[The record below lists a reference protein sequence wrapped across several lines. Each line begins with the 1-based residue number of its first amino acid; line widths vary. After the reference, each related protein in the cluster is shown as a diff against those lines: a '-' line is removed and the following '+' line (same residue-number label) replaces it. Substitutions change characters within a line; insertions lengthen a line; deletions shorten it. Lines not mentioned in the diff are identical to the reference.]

1 MKLDDSVRIFPAHFT
16 KTQIRPVTLTL
27 KELKQSNDSLNISDK
42 EQFIKFITE
51 NIPVTPPNYES
62 IKKYNK
68 AGVIVPLDYAED
80 LEIGP
85 NRCAA
90 R

>member
-1 MKLDDSVRIFPAHFT
+1 M
-16 KTQIRPVTLTL
+16 
-27 KELKQSNDSLNISDK
+27 
-42 EQFIKFITE
+42 
-51 NIPVTPPNYES
+51 TPPNYDS

-68 AGVIVPLDYAED
+68 AGVIIPVEYAEE